1 MDAGFDICSG
11 KRIQIFLR
19 MRLWVSTVILGT
31 SMVRTK
37 LLAGYASLRIKSV
50 GGEVSKFGVCGWGS

>member
-1 MDAGFDICSG
+1 MEGGFDTCSG
-11 KRIQIFLR
+11 KRIQNILR
-19 MRLWVSTVILGT
+19 MGLWVSTVILGT

-37 LLAGYASLRIKSV
+37 LLAGYAPLRIKSV